1 MCPRAGSYGAHC
13 GGRSQSCRAGP
24 VIRAGAA
31 EAVVLKRFSLGFAS
45 LLWAAMA
52 LLAGP
57 SETPERWRVLYFYDD
72 LKTSLVINDF
82 KFLDPKHGVAA
93 GFLFDQKGKINPKA
107 MLSDDGGV
115 HWTFVALKETPLSL
129 FFLNENHG
137 WIVGERFI
145 WQSADGGRT
154 WNKLSELD
162 GAVRVYF
169 IDDEHGW
176 AVGEEKSV
184 WETDNGG
191 KAWKEVP
198 AAAAPTVSA
207 ERTIYNWIDF
217 AGPRTGIITGWN
229 QPASHS
235 TSGVPEWMN
244 PAASK
249 LRRET
254 PRVSIFLQTRDGGKT
269 WSPGTG

>member
-1 MCPRAGSYGAHC
+1 
-13 GGRSQSCRAGP
+13 
-24 VIRAGAA
+24 
-31 EAVVLKRFSLGFAS
+31 VLKRFSLGFAS

-198 AAAAPTVSA
+198 AAAAPRQHRLRLRPQGIRSA
-207 ERTIYNWIDF
+207 SLPPVRIAPF
-217 AGPRTGIITGWN
+217 AGVQVIVGRRPPG
-229 QPASHS
+229 
-235 TSGVPEWMN
+235 GVALWQ
-244 PAASK
+244 
-249 LRRET
+249 R
-254 PRVSIFLQTRDGGKT
+254 G
-269 WSPGTG
+269 